1 MKKYRFT
8 RQFEKQY
15 KKLGTKKQDAVD
27 RALMMYLEEPFAAKL
42 RRHELKAEYKGQVSI
57 SAGGDLRIHLI
68 EDDDVIIV
76 VVCVGT
82 HSQLYGS

>member
-8 RQFEKQY
+8 KHFEKQY
-15 KKLGTKKQDAVD
+15 KKLTTKKQDAVD
-27 RALMMYLEEPFAAKL
+27 RALTIYLVDPSTAKL
-42 RRHELKAEYKGQVSI
+42 RRHELVAEYRGQVSI

-68 EDDDVIIV
+68 ENDEVIIV

-82 HSQLYGS
+82 HSQRYKS